1 METSA
6 AADGGQFAQVS
17 NVVPDAPDEAA
28 DQVLVNFNMSSVME
42 SDAPLQGVALVS
54 AAVLLFLSYF
64 ERARARCATSTA
76 PHSGFCRVGEVR
88 EPLYSRL

>member
-64 ERARARCATSTA
+64 ERARARAAQRA
-76 PHSGFCRVGEVR
+76 P
-88 EPLYSRL
+88 RLTPVFAA